1 MSKTYQVIVKVGN
14 DKFVKYNTGNLISF
28 TNFVD
33 KHYKGWRWF
42 NPKNRGD
49 SVRIY
54 VADEPYVVV
63 TKNCQVIGR
72 DGALTGE
79 CLED

>member
-1 MSKTYQVIVKVGN
+1 MNEIDEILLGN
-14 DKFVKYNTGNLISF
+14 VRPPNNPDDWEGQPIPG
-28 TNFVD
+28 D
-33 KHYKGWRWF
+33 KGWRWF